1 MRGTQPHR
9 HAHAPVRVGAAA
21 IKVLLALALAGCS
34 ADSLH
39 TDAPIPL
46 ANDLFITRTIP
57 LNVTWVGRHEVLMT
71 RHQWDAL
78 DHEGD
83 RHRVAAR
90 RRDRPMLLSLL
101 AGGEGSGVEYDW
113 VVVRATPP
121 ISTHTV
127 PIELH
132 STGQFRVGD
141 DVAFLAYPYSHD
153 DSRGALR
160 VHRQELVYG
169 VIAEILRTESRPPD
183 ADHHSPAGTVY
194 RIRLDRAVVGRGRSG
209 GSVIAWDRT
218 REAWGILG
226 VMASGYEDMTS
237 GNVRGVSMRH
247 ILVVRPPHWVF
258 DLLTPDVPGVTLPGE
273 GAVTGAAGGG

>member
-1 MRGTQPHR
+1 MHESARVCV
-9 HAHAPVRVGAAA
+9 HAICVVLGLAA
-21 IKVLLALALAGCS
+21 AGCS
-34 ADSLH
+34 ADRLH
-39 TDAPIPL
+39 REAPIPL
-46 ANDLFITRTIP
+46 ANDVFMTRTIP
-57 LNVTWVGRHEVLMT
+57 LNVTWVGRHEVMMT

-90 RRDRPMLLSLL
+90 RRDRPIMLSLL

-113 VVVRATPP
+113 AVVRATPP

-127 PIELH
+127 PIDLR
-132 STGQFRVGD
+132 SIGQFHVGD

-153 DSRGALR
+153 DSQGALR

-169 VIAEILRTESRPPD
+169 VIDEVLRAEPGLQD
-183 ADHHSPAGTVY
+183 ADCGPAAGTLY

-209 GSVIAWDRT
+209 GSVLAWDRT
-218 REAWGILG
+218 REAWGVLG

-237 GNVRGVSMRH
+237 GNMRGLAMRH
-247 ILVVRPPHWVF
+247 VLVVRPPTWVF
-258 DLLTPDVPGVTLPGE
+258 DLLTPDVPGVTLPE
-273 GAVTGAAGGG
+273 EAP